1 MATYKVPTGTV
12 PSGGFAVSNSY
23 NVVDLTQLKQILV
36 VDAEAGT
43 ARIGSATGQM
53 LAHWGD
59 SVARINGSQ
68 RGDKMIGDD
77 DGAILMGGNGHD
89 TLMDGGF
96 GARGSQLF
104 GGIGNDK
111 IYLYSATG
119 SKGEGGDGND
129 NIVFTDGTLGHRIN
143 GGAGVDSLIYRDTHA
158 DTDERLVVN
167 LNSGTVLAN
176 GTQVAKIAGI
186 ENVFAGDGKDFV
198 YGDAQNNKLAGYDGD
213 DKLHGANGNDLLFGG
228 GGDDFLNGGHGNDL
242 MNGGT
247 GNDYFAAGYDSD
259 TFQFDILTAGEVDT
273 ISIFGRTDK
282 LDFRGAVD
290 KLSDLEVAIDAT
302 DPSHKTATIS
312 IDVDGGGVHTIVIE
326 KLLSTMS
333 LTDELAQH
341 VLVG

>member
-1 MATYKVPTGTV
+1 MATYKVSAGAV

-23 NVVDLTQLKQILV
+23 DIVDLTSLKQILV
-36 VDAEAGT
+36 VDAELGT
-43 ARIGSATGQM
+43 ARIGSASGQM

-59 SVARINGSQ
+59 SVGRINGSQ
-68 RGDKMIGDD
+68 RGDKMIGDH

-96 GARGSQLF
+96 AAKGSQLF

-143 GGAGVDSLIYRDTHA
+143 GGAGVDSLVYRDTHV
-158 DTDERLVVN
+158 DTAERLVVN
-167 LNSGTVLAN
+167 LNNGTVLAN
-176 GTQVAKIAGI
+176 GVEVAKIAGI
-186 ENVFAGDGKDFV
+186 ENIFAGEGKDFI
-198 YGDAQNNKLAGYDGD
+198 YGDAQSNKIAGYGGA
-213 DKLHGANGNDLLFGG
+213 DKLHGASGNDALYGG
-228 GGDDFLNGGHGNDL
+228 AGDDFLNGGYGNDV
-242 MNGGT
+242 MNGGA

-259 TFQFDILTAGEVDT
+259 TFQFNEVNAGEVDT

-290 KLSDLEVAIDAT
+290 KLSDLDIAINT
-302 DPSHKTATIS
+302 SDPSHKTATIS